1 MKTINSK
8 RIDRFHVCNRKSLL
22 AFSCIF
28 SSIRLIGNDYTRQ
41 KFDMKQEELT
51 EKVKEIMFQQ
61 GSEPISAQEL
71 HAQIEGVAIIQIHRA
86 LKEMVDKQQ
95 VVLVK
100 EEKAKKYVLIEH
112 TSVKVDKSGRDV
124 STYELEG
131 ERLRKGRL
139 ALRVIQ
145 RFARENNAGL
155 KEIQELFPNEIV
167 KPYGLTQPLLDAKKI
182 SGKRDRF
189 FMKDG
194 DQIITPDG
202 PICVSN
208 QITKERV
215 ENIIK
220 IAQETLG
227 YEIN

>member
-1 MKTINSK
+1 M
-8 RIDRFHVCNRKSLL
+8 
-22 AFSCIF
+22 
-28 SSIRLIGNDYTRQ
+28 IGNDYTRQ

-51 EKVKEIMFQQ
+51 EKVKEIMAQQ
-61 GSEPISAQEL
+61 DSEPISAQEI
-71 HAQIEGVAIIQIHRA
+71 HAQIEGVAIIQIHRV
-86 LKEMVDKQQ
+86 LKELINKRKAVLIQQ
-95 VVLVK
+95 
-100 EEKAKKYVLIEH
+100 EKVKKYVLIEH

-124 STYELEG
+124 STYEFDG
-131 ERLRKGRL
+131 EHLRKGRL
-139 ALRVIQ
+139 VLKIIQ
-145 RFARENNAGL
+145 RFVKENKAGL

-220 IAQETLG
+220 IARESLG